1 MLTQCPACETLFRVT
16 AAILKMG
23 HGQVRCGKCRTQFD
37 ALDNLF
43 DEEESPPV
51 ATESP
56 PAASPTAA
64 PSAKASP
71 VASVATQTDAEDID
85 IDMDIDMDVEIER
98 REPTIDATERAP
110 PAAPDASASV
120 AIQADES
127 EPDIEFDFSE
137 PPVDAPTGEPVIVA
151 PAIVV
156 EDGPPEPLAP
166 VTAATPAKRGF
177 WRRLSG
183 KRAKSA
189 DPTVIAAE
197 LAELTWAAK
206 AAARKPR
213 TRLWA
218 AISVV
223 LLLALAGQVVHF
235 YRDRLVRDP
244 RFGPTVTRLYHAL
257 GFTLAPRWELN
268 AFELQQWGLLTDPA
282 APNTLRMRATV
293 ANRAPFPQPYPLI
306 KLVLKNHA
314 DAPVALRAFTPVE
327 YLPERAAADRL
338 LAPEQ
343 RANAEIAIVDPGND
357 AVNFKVSACLRR
369 DQTLVCD
376 DD

>member
-43 DEEESPPV
+43 DEEESPPIV
-51 ATESP
+51 AESQPAVSQREPP
-56 PAASPTAA
+56 PAEETPTEQSAA
-64 PSAKASP
+64 PSEN
-71 VASVATQTDAEDID
+71 DAPTF
-85 IDMDIDMDVEIER
+85 ER
-98 REPTIDATERAP
+98 REPTIDSSETTP
-110 PAAPDASASV
+110 HDV
-120 AIQADES
+120 ADEQTDIAVHADDS
-127 EPDIEFDFSE
+127 EPTIEFDFSTPAVESTPEESIGAAAIAPQPE
-137 PPVDAPTGEPVIVA
+137 PPAPTE
-151 PAIVV
+151 
-156 EDGPPEPLAP
+156 
-166 VTAATPAKRGF
+166 PAKPGF
-177 WRRLSG
+177 WKRLSN
-183 KRAKSA
+183 KRAQLTNSSE
-189 DPTVIAAE
+189 IAAE
-197 LAELTWAAK
+197 LAALTWAAR
-206 AAARKPR
+206 AAAPAPR

-218 AISVV
+218 AIS
-223 LLLALAGQVVHF
+223 LALILALAGQAMHF
-235 YRDRLVRDP
+235 YRDQLVRDP

-257 GFTLAPRWELN
+257 GLTLAPRWELQ
-268 AFELQQWGLLTDPA
+268 AYELQQWGLLTDPA

-314 DAPVALRAFTPVE
+314 DAPVALRAFTPAE

-357 AVNFKVSACLRR
+357 AVNFKVSACVRR
-369 DQTLVCD
+369 EQVLVCD